1 MTKSAK
7 THVELIVFLDVWLKI
22 VHKPASAGIL
32 DLPAC
37 RARSPDHFYV
47 CKVYRPFPAQYKE
60 FWQKDRKSDAH
71 KSKMGIAGKIKDSSV
86 TLIAGYQ
93 SWMENQGFHGHFQ

>member
-1 MTKSAK
+1 MTFKKPGKMTKSAK
-7 THVELIVFLDVWLKI
+7 THVELIAFLDVWLKI

-47 CKVYRPFPAQYKE
+47 CKVYRPFPAQYKNFCE
-60 FWQKDRKSDAH
+60 NASDPKILLVKSLV
-71 KSKMGIAGKIKDSSV
+71 GRE
-86 TLIAGYQ
+86 TP
-93 SWMENQGFHGHFQ
+93 